1 VLVVGVAED
10 DGGDGNAWLPF
21 IGADERWG
29 VDEVGVG
36 SDAVDMVCLLRRGVP
51 LGLAPSGRADLREER
66 SGAVEVSYY

>member
-21 IGADERWG
+21 IGADGRWG

-36 SDAVDMVCLLRRGVP
+36 NDAVDTVCPLRRGGP
-51 LGLAPSGRADLREER
+51 IGFSA
-66 SGAVEVSYY
+66 